1 MEGAMERGTSDER
14 CYNYA
19 PTDCSRS
26 MATVYTEF
34 LKTEGKV
41 SAQAF
46 LHVPRQAAGDYHDGP
61 VDYTYGQ
68 ALQAANALSEQY
80 ARAGYGHGV
89 RVAVMLD
96 NRAEFFLH
104 FLALNRLGVSVV
116 PVNSGFL
123 PREIAYVI
131 NHSDACLVLCLP
143 CYRDKVEDALA
154 EQEGD
159 MPVVDTEAMDGLPP
173 CRGVTAPGT
182 PDRNTEVAVLYTSG
196 TTGTPKGCML
206 NNEYFTCMGEWYA
219 NIDGYCRLSYGE
231 ERLLTPLPLVHMNAL
246 CSMMAMIMSG
256 GCIIQLDRFHASTW
270 WATVRESGATCLHYL
285 GVIPAILL
293 NQPDTAQ
300 DNVGR
305 QVKFGFGA
313 GVDPKHLQRFEQ
325 RFGFPLVE
333 GWAMT
338 ETGTYVCITA
348 NKEPRHIGTRCIGRA
363 PDVIEY
369 RLVDEQGND
378 VAPGEPGELLIRARG
393 DNPRKGFFSGYYK
406 NPEETARAWEGGYF
420 HTGDVVR
427 ISADGSFHFVD
438 RRKNIIRRSGEN
450 IAAVEVEN
458 VLFQHPAVANCAVT
472 PVYDETRGE
481 EVGACVILNESAG
494 SARDVAEAL
503 YTFCTEH
510 LVYYKAPAWYLFVT
524 ELPMTVSQKLQRGE
538 IKALAGK
545 LVEEGRGIDL
555 RERKRRNKHVA
566 V

>member
-1 MEGAMERGTSDER
+1 MT
-14 CYNYA
+14 
-19 PTDCSRS
+19 
-26 MATVYTEF
+26 TVYAEF
-34 LKTEGKV
+34 LKTVGKV

-46 LHVPRQAAGDYHDGP
+46 LHIPRQASREYCPAAI
-61 VDYTYGQ
+61 DYTYAQ
-68 ALQAANALSEQY
+68 ALQAVNTLSEQY
-80 ARAGYGHGV
+80 AGAGYGYGQ

-104 FLALNRLGVSVV
+104 FLALNKLGASVV

-143 CYRDKVEDALA
+143 RYREKVQTALA
-154 EQEGD
+154 GRD
-159 MPVVDTEAMDGLPP
+159 TAMPIADTESMSQLPS
-173 CRGVTAPGT
+173 CASAPATGT
-182 PDRNTEVAVLYTSG
+182 PDRETEVAVLYTSG

-206 NNEYFTCMGEWYA
+206 NNEYFTCMGQWYA
-219 NIDGYCRLSYGE
+219 DIDGYCRLTYGE
-231 ERLLTPLPLVHMNAL
+231 ERMLTPLPLVHMNAL

-270 WATVRESGATCLHYL
+270 WETVREANATCLHYL

-293 NQPDTAQ
+293 NQPETAG
-300 DNVGR
+300 DNLGQ

-348 NKEPRHIGTRCIGRA
+348 NKEPRHIGTRCIGKA

-369 RLVDEQGND
+369 RLVDEEGND
-378 VAPGEPGELLIRARG
+378 VGAGAPGELLIRARG

-406 NPEETARAWEGGYF
+406 NPEETAKVWEGGYF

-427 ISADGSFHFVD
+427 ISEDGSFHFVD

-472 PVYDETRGE
+472 PIYDETRGE
-481 EVGACVILNESAG
+481 EVGVCIILNETAVPEQASMETTAG
-494 SARDVAEAL
+494 IL
-503 YTFCTEH
+503 YDFCNER
-510 LVYYKAPAWYLFVT
+510 LIYYKVPAYFLFVT
-524 ELPMTVSQKLQRGE
+524 ELPMTASQKLQRGE
-538 IKALAGK
+538 IKALAGR
-545 LVEEGRGIDL
+545 LVEEGHCIDL
-555 RERKRRNKHVA
+555 RERKRKRKDA
-566 V
+566 ALQ

>member
-1 MEGAMERGTSDER
+1 MT
-14 CYNYA
+14 
-19 PTDCSRS
+19 
-26 MATVYTEF
+26 TVYNEF
-34 LKTEGKV
+34 LKTEKKV
-41 SAQAF
+41 SEQAF
-46 LHVPRQAAGDYHDGP
+46 LHIPRQAAGEYHGGP
-61 VDYTYGQ
+61 VDYTYEQ
-68 ALQAANALSEQY
+68 ALQAADELSEQY
-80 ARAGYGHGV
+80 AGAGYGRGM

-104 FLALNRLGVSVV
+104 FLSLNKLGVSVV

-143 CYRDKVEDALA
+143 CHQEKVRTALA
-154 EQEGD
+154 GRD
-159 MPVVDTEAMDGLPP
+159 ADIPITDTESMTRLPP
-173 CRGVTAPGT
+173 CSETAEPGA
-182 PDRNTEVAVLYTSG
+182 PDKDTEVAVLYTSG

-219 NIDGYCRLSYGE
+219 GIDGYCRLTYGE
-231 ERLLTPLPLVHMNAL
+231 ERMLTPLPLVHMNAL

-270 WATVRESGATCLHYL
+270 WETVRESGATCLHYL

-293 NQPDTAQ
+293 NQPETEHD
-300 DNVGR
+300 DVGR

-313 GVDPKHLQRFEQ
+313 GVDPKHLQRFEE

-363 PDVIEY
+363 PEVVEY
-369 RLVDEQGND
+369 RLVDEEGND
-378 VAPGEPGELLIRARG
+378 VGAGEPGELLIRAAG

-406 NPEETARAWEGGYF
+406 NPEETEKVWEGEYF

-427 ISADGSFHFVD
+427 ISEDGSFHFVD

-472 PVYDETRGE
+472 PIYDETRGE
-481 EVGACVILNESAG
+481 EVGVCIILNETAVPEQASMDATAG
-494 SARDVAEAL
+494 IL
-503 YTFCTEH
+503 YDFCNER
-510 LVYYKAPAWYLFVT
+510 LIYYKVPAYFLFVT
-524 ELPMTVSQKLQRGE
+524 ELPMTASQKLQRGE
-538 IKALAGK
+538 IKALAGR
-545 LVEEGRGIDL
+545 LVEEGRCIDL
-555 RERKRRNKHVA
+555 RERKRKRKNA
-566 V
+566 ALQ

>member
-1 MEGAMERGTSDER
+1 MT
-14 CYNYA
+14 
-19 PTDCSRS
+19 
-26 MATVYTEF
+26 TVYNEF
-34 LKTEGKV
+34 LKTGSKL
-41 SAQAF
+41 SSQAF
-46 LHVPRQAAGDYHDGP
+46 LHIPRQAAGEYHDGP
-61 VDYTYGQ
+61 VDYTYEQ
-68 ALQAANALSEQY
+68 ALRAADVLGEQY
-80 ARAGYGHGV
+80 AGAGYGRGM

-104 FLALNRLGVSVV
+104 LLALNKLGISVV

-143 CYRDKVEDALA
+143 CHRDKVHTALA
-154 EQEGD
+154 GQD
-159 MPVVDTEAMDGLPP
+159 ADIPVTDTDSMTRLPP
-173 CRGVTAPGT
+173 CNETAEPGA
-182 PDRNTEVAVLYTSG
+182 PDKDTEVAVLYTSG

-206 NNEYFTCMGEWYA
+206 SNEYFTCMGEWYA
-219 NIDGYCRLSYGE
+219 NIDGYCRLAYGE
-231 ERLLTPLPLVHMNAL
+231 ERMLTPLPLVHMNAL

-270 WATVRESGATCLHYL
+270 WETVRESGATCLHYL

-293 NQPDTAQ
+293 NQSETAH
-300 DNVGR
+300 DDIGR

-313 GVDPKHLQRFEQ
+313 GVDPKHLQRFEE

-363 PDVIEY
+363 PDAVEY

-406 NPEETARAWEGGYF
+406 NPEETARVWEGGYF

-427 ISADGSFHFVD
+427 VSEDGSFHFVD

-481 EVGACVILNESAG
+481 EVGACIILNETLK
-494 SARDVAEAL
+494 ARFADEQDTAETLFA
-503 YTFCTEH
+503 FCEEH
-510 LVYYKAPAWYLFVT
+510 LIYYKIPAWYMFVT
-524 ELPMTVSQKLQRGE
+524 GLPMTASQKLQRGE
-538 IKALAGK
+538 IKTLAGR
-545 LVEEGRGIDL
+545 LVEEGRCIDL
-555 RERKRRNKHVA
+555 RTRKRRKKNAA

>member
-1 MEGAMERGTSDER
+1 MT
-14 CYNYA
+14 
-19 PTDCSRS
+19 
-26 MATVYTEF
+26 TVYNEF
-34 LKTEGKV
+34 LRTGSKL
-41 SAQAF
+41 SSRAF
-46 LHVPRQAAGDYHDGP
+46 LHIPRQAAGEYDDGP
-61 VDYTYGQ
+61 VDYTYEQ
-68 ALQAANALSEQY
+68 ALQAADVLSEQY
-80 ARAGYGHGV
+80 ADAGYGRGM

-104 FLALNRLGVSVV
+104 LLALNKLGVSVV

-143 CYRDKVEDALA
+143 CHREKVRTALA
-154 EQEGD
+154 GQD
-159 MPVVDTEAMDGLPP
+159 ADTPVTDTDSMTQLPP
-173 CRGVTAPGT
+173 CNETAEPGA
-182 PDRNTEVAVLYTSG
+182 PDKDSEVAVLYTSG

-206 NNEYFTCMGEWYA
+206 SNEYFTCMGEWYA
-219 NIDGYCRLSYGE
+219 SIDGYCRLTYGE
-231 ERLLTPLPLVHMNAL
+231 ERMLTPLPLVHMNAL

-270 WATVRESGATCLHYL
+270 WETVRESGATCLHYL

-293 NQPDTAQ
+293 NQPETEH

-313 GVDPKHLQRFEQ
+313 GVDPKHLQRFEE

-348 NKEPRHIGTRCIGRA
+348 NKEPRHIGTRCIGKA
-363 PDVIEY
+363 PESVEY

-378 VAPGEPGELLIRARG
+378 VARGEPGELLIRARG

-406 NPEETARAWEGGYF
+406 NPEETARVWEGGYF

-427 ISADGSFHFVD
+427 ISEDGSFHFVD

-481 EVGACVILNESAG
+481 EVGACIILNETLKTRFAND
-494 SARDVAEAL
+494 RDTAETL
-503 YTFCTEH
+503 FGFCAEH
-510 LVYYKAPAWYLFVT
+510 LIYYKVPAWYLFVT
-524 ELPMTVSQKLQRGE
+524 EMPMTASQKLQRGE
-538 IKALAGK
+538 IKALANR
-545 LVEEGRGIDL
+545 LVEEGRCIDL
-555 RERKRRNKHVA
+555 RTRKRRKKNAA

>member
-1 MEGAMERGTSDER
+1 MT
-14 CYNYA
+14 
-19 PTDCSRS
+19 
-26 MATVYTEF
+26 TVYNEF
-34 LKTEGKV
+34 LKTGSKL
-41 SAQAF
+41 SSRAF
-46 LHVPRQAAGDYHDGP
+46 LHIPRQAAGEYHDGP
-61 VDYTYGQ
+61 VDYTYEQ
-68 ALQAANALSEQY
+68 ALRAADALSEQY
-80 ARAGYGHGV
+80 AGAGYGRGM

-96 NRAEFFLH
+96 NRGEFFLH
-104 FLALNRLGVSVV
+104 LLALNKLGVSVV

-123 PREIAYVI
+123 SREIAYVI

-143 CYRDKVEDALA
+143 CHREKVLTALA
-154 EQEGD
+154 GQD
-159 MPVVDTEAMDGLPP
+159 ADIPVTDTDSMTHLPP
-173 CRGVTAPGT
+173 CNETAEPGA
-182 PDRNTEVAVLYTSG
+182 PDKDTEVAVLYTSG

-206 NNEYFTCMGEWYA
+206 SNEYFTCMGEWYA
-219 NIDGYCRLSYGE
+219 NIDGYCRLTFGE
-231 ERLLTPLPLVHMNAL
+231 ERMLTPLPLVHMNAL

-270 WATVRESGATCLHYL
+270 WETVRESSATCLHYL

-293 NQPDTAQ
+293 NQPETAH
-300 DNVGR
+300 DDIGR

-313 GVDPKHLQRFEQ
+313 GVDPKHLQRFEE

-363 PDVIEY
+363 PETVEY

-378 VAPGEPGELLIRARG
+378 VARGEPGELLIRAGG

-406 NPEETARAWEGGYF
+406 NPEETARVWEGGYF

-427 ISADGSFHFVD
+427 ISEDGSFHFVD

-481 EVGACVILNESAG
+481 EVGVCVILNETLKSRFTDD
-494 SARDVAEAL
+494 RDTAETL
-503 YTFCTEH
+503 FGFCAEH
-510 LVYYKAPAWYLFVT
+510 LVYYKVPAWYLFVT
-524 ELPMTVSQKLQRGE
+524 EMPMTASQKLQRGE
-538 IKALAGK
+538 IKTLANR
-545 LVEEGRGIDL
+545 LVEEGRCIDL
-555 RERKRRNKHVA
+555 RTRKRRKKNAA

>member
-1 MEGAMERGTSDER
+1 MS
-14 CYNYA
+14 
-19 PTDCSRS
+19 
-26 MATVYTEF
+26 TVYNEF
-34 LKTEGKV
+34 LKTGTEV
-41 SAQAF
+41 SSQAF
-46 LHVPRQAAGDYHDGP
+46 LHVPRQAARDYQDGP
-61 VDYTYGQ
+61 VDYTYEQ
-68 ALQAANALSEQY
+68 ALQTVGELSEQY
-80 ARAGYGHGV
+80 AGAGYGRGM
-89 RVAVMLD
+89 RVALMLD
-96 NRAEFFLH
+96 NRAGFFLH

-123 PREIAYVI
+123 PGEIAYVI
-131 NHSDACLVLCLP
+131 NHSDAGLVLCLP
-143 CYRDKVEDALA
+143 CYREKVQGALA
-154 EQEGD
+154 GGD
-159 MPVVDTEAMDGLPP
+159 APVPIADTESMTRLPP
-173 CRGVTAPGT
+173 CNETAQPGA
-182 PDRNTEVAVLYTSG
+182 PDKDTEVAVLYTSG

-206 NNEYFTCMGEWYA
+206 NNEYFTCMGQWYA
-219 NIDGYCRLSYGE
+219 NIDGYCRLTYGE

-270 WATVRESGATCLHYL
+270 WETVRASRATCLHYL

-293 NQPDTAQ
+293 NLPETEQ
-300 DNVGR
+300 DNVGH

-313 GVDPKHLQRFEQ
+313 GVDPKHLQRFEE

-348 NKEPRHIGTRCIGRA
+348 NREPRHIGTRCIGRA
-363 PDVIEY
+363 PEVVEY

-378 VAPGEPGELLIRARG
+378 VARGEPGELLIRARG

-481 EVGACVILNESAG
+481 EVGVCIMPSETAGKNAG
-494 SARDVAEAL
+494 SEAQL
-503 YTFCTEH
+503 AATLFAFCAEH
-510 LVYYKAPAWYLFVT
+510 LVYYKVPAWYLFVA
-524 ELPMTVSQKLQRGE
+524 ELPMTASQKLQRGE

-545 LVEEGRGIDL
+545 LVEQGRCIDL
-555 RERKRRNKHVA
+555 RERKRRKKHAA

>member
-1 MEGAMERGTSDER
+1 MT
-14 CYNYA
+14 
-19 PTDCSRS
+19 
-26 MATVYTEF
+26 TVFNEF
-34 LKTEGKV
+34 LKTGRKV

-46 LHVPRQAAGDYHDGP
+46 LHIPRQATMDYFDGP
-61 VDYTYGQ
+61 VDYTYKQ
-68 ALQAANALSEQY
+68 ALQAVNDLSEQY
-80 ARAGYGHGV
+80 AGAGYGHGQ

-104 FLALNRLGVSVV
+104 FLALNKLGASVV

-131 NHSDACLVLCLP
+131 NHSDACLVMCLP
-143 CYRDKVEDALA
+143 GYREKVQAALA
-154 EQEGD
+154 EQQAEL
-159 MPVVDTEAMDGLPP
+159 PIADTESTSRLPR
-173 CRGVTAPGT
+173 CNLAAAAGT

-206 NNEYFTCMGEWYA
+206 NNEYFTCMGQWYA
-219 NIDGYCRLSYGE
+219 DIDGYCRLTYGE
-231 ERLLTPLPLVHMNAL
+231 ERMLTPLPLVHMNAL

-270 WATVRESGATCLHYL
+270 WETVREANATCLHYL

-293 NQPDTAQ
+293 NQPGTAD
-300 DNVGR
+300 DNLGQ

-348 NKEPRHIGTRCIGRA
+348 NKEPRHIGTRCIGKA

-369 RLVDEQGND
+369 RLVDEEGND
-378 VAPGEPGELLIRARG
+378 VGAGEPGELLIRAKG

-406 NPEETARAWEGGYF
+406 NPEETEKVWAGGYF

-427 ISADGSFHFVD
+427 ISEDGSFHFVD

-472 PVYDETRGE
+472 PIYDETRGE
-481 EVGACVILNESAG
+481 EVGVCIILNETAVPEQASMETTA
-494 SARDVAEAL
+494 AIL
-503 YTFCTEH
+503 YDFCNER
-510 LVYYKAPAWYLFVT
+510 LIYYKVPAYFLFVT
-524 ELPMTVSQKLQRGE
+524 ELPMTASQKLQRGE
-538 IKALAGK
+538 IKTLAGK
-545 LVEEGRGIDL
+545 LVEEGLCIDL
-555 RERKRRNKHVA
+555 RERKRKRKDA
-566 V
+566 ALR

>member
-1 MEGAMERGTSDER
+1 MT
-14 CYNYA
+14 
-19 PTDCSRS
+19 
-26 MATVYTEF
+26 TVYDEF
-34 LKTEGKV
+34 LKTERNV
-41 SAQAF
+41 SSQAF
-46 LHVPRQAAGDYHDGP
+46 LHIPRQATRGYHDGA

-68 ALQAANALSEQY
+68 ALQAVNALSEQY
-80 ARAGYGHGV
+80 AQAGYGRGL
-89 RVAVMLD
+89 RVAVMFD

-104 FLALNRLGVSVV
+104 FLALNKLGVSVV

-123 PREIAYVI
+123 AREIAYVI
-131 NHSDACLVLCLP
+131 NHSDACLVMCLP
-143 CYRDKVEDALA
+143 GYRDKVQAALGGENTGIPIA
-154 EQEGD
+154 
-159 MPVVDTEAMDGLPP
+159 DTEAATALPP
-173 CRGVTAPGT
+173 CREATQAGAP
-182 PDRNTEVAVLYTSG
+182 DSETEVAVLYTSG

-206 NNEYFTCMGEWYA
+206 NNEYFTCMGQWYA
-219 NIDGYCRLSYGE
+219 NIDGYCRLTYGE
-231 ERLLTPLPLVHMNAL
+231 ESLLTPLPLVHMNAL

-270 WATVRESGATCLHYL
+270 WETVRESGATCLHYL

-293 NQPDTAQ
+293 NQPETEH
-300 DNVGR
+300 DNVGS
-305 QVKFGFGA
+305 QIKFGFGA
-313 GVDPKHLQRFEQ
+313 GVDPKHLQRFEK

-338 ETGTYVCITA
+338 ETGTHVCITA
-348 NKEPRHIGTRCIGRA
+348 NKEPRHIGTRCIGKA
-363 PDVIEY
+363 PDVVEY

-378 VAPGEPGELLIRARG
+378 IERGEPGELLIRARG

-427 ISADGSFHFVD
+427 VSEDGSFHFVD

-481 EVGACVILNESAG
+481 EVGACIILDQASASDA
-494 SARDVAEAL
+494 SADTALAETLFA
-503 YTFCTEH
+503 FCAER
-510 LVYYKAPAWYLFVT
+510 LVYYKVPAWYLFVT
-524 ELPMTVSQKLQRGE
+524 ELPMTASQKLQRGE
-538 IKALAGK
+538 IKALANR
-545 LVEEGRGIDL
+545 LVEEGRCIDL
-555 RERKRRNKHVA
+555 RERKRRKKNAA

>member
-1 MEGAMERGTSDER
+1 MT
-14 CYNYA
+14 
-19 PTDCSRS
+19 
-26 MATVYTEF
+26 TVYNEF
-34 LKTEGKV
+34 LKTGSKV
-41 SAQAF
+41 SSQAF
-46 LHVPRQAAGDYHDGP
+46 LHIPRQAAGEYHDGP
-61 VDYTYGQ
+61 VDYTYEQ
-68 ALQAANALSEQY
+68 ALRVADVLSEQY
-80 ARAGYGHGV
+80 AGAGYGRGL

-104 FLALNRLGVSVV
+104 LLALNKLGVSVV

-143 CYRDKVEDALA
+143 CHRDKVRTALA
-154 EQEGD
+154 GQD
-159 MPVVDTEAMDGLPP
+159 ANIPVTDTESMTRPPP
-173 CRGVTAPGT
+173 CGGAAQPGAP
-182 PDRNTEVAVLYTSG
+182 DKDTEVAVLYTSG

-206 NNEYFTCMGEWYA
+206 SNEYFTCMGEWYA
-219 NIDGYCRLSYGE
+219 GIDGYCRLTYGE
-231 ERLLTPLPLVHMNAL
+231 ERMLTPLPLVHMNAL

-256 GCIIQLDRFHASTW
+256 GCIIQLDRFHASNW
-270 WATVRESGATCLHYL
+270 WETVRESGATCLHYL

-293 NQPDTAQ
+293 NQPETEH
-300 DNVGR
+300 DNVGP

-313 GVDPKHLQRFEQ
+313 GVDPKHLQRFEE

-348 NKEPRHIGTRCIGRA
+348 NKEPRHIGTRCIGKA
-363 PDVIEY
+363 PESVEY

-378 VAPGEPGELLIRARG
+378 VARGEPGELLIRARG

-406 NPEETARAWEGGYF
+406 NPEETARVWEGGYF

-427 ISADGSFHFVD
+427 ISEDGSFHFVD

-472 PVYDETRGE
+472 PVDDETRGE
-481 EVGACVILNESAG
+481 EVGACIILTESLK
-494 SARDVAEAL
+494 ARFADDRDTAETL
-503 YTFCTEH
+503 FGFCAEH
-510 LVYYKAPAWYLFVT
+510 LVYYKVPAWYLFVT
-524 ELPMTVSQKLQRGE
+524 EMPMTASQKLQRGE
-538 IKALAGK
+538 IKALANR
-545 LVEEGRGIDL
+545 LVEEGRCIDL
-555 RERKRRNKHVA
+555 RTRKRRKKNVA

>member
-1 MEGAMERGTSDER
+1 MT
-14 CYNYA
+14 
-19 PTDCSRS
+19 
-26 MATVYTEF
+26 TVYNEF
-34 LKTEGKV
+34 LKTEVEV
-41 SAQAF
+41 STQAF
-46 LHVPRQAAGDYHDGP
+46 LHIPRQAARGYFDGA
-61 VDYTYGQ
+61 VDYTYEQ
-68 ALQAANALSEQY
+68 ALRAADVLSEQY
-80 ARAGYGHGV
+80 AGAGYGYGQ
-89 RVAVMLD
+89 RVAVIMD

-104 FLALNRLGVSVV
+104 FLALNKLGASVV

-143 CYRDKVEDALA
+143 CYREKVQAALA
-154 EQEGD
+154 GRD
-159 MPVVDTEAMDGLPP
+159 KAIPIADTESMSRLPP
-173 CRGVTAPGT
+173 CASEPAMGT
-182 PDRNTEVAVLYTSG
+182 PDRETEVAVLYTSG

-219 NIDGYCRLSYGE
+219 GIDGYCRLTYGE
-231 ERLLTPLPLVHMNAL
+231 ERMLTPLPLVHMNAL

-270 WATVRESGATCLHYL
+270 WETVRESGATCLHYL

-293 NQPDTAQ
+293 NQPETEHD
-300 DNVGR
+300 DVGR

-313 GVDPKHLQRFEQ
+313 GVDPKHLQRFEE

-363 PDVIEY
+363 PEVVEY

-378 VAPGEPGELLIRARG
+378 VGAGEPGELLIRAAG
-393 DNPRKGFFSGYYK
+393 ENPRKGFFSGYYK
-406 NPEETARAWEGGYF
+406 NPEETAKVWEGGYF

-427 ISADGSFHFVD
+427 ISEDGSFHFVD

-472 PVYDETRGE
+472 PIYDETRGE
-481 EVGACVILNESAG
+481 EVGVCIILNETAVPEQASMEATAG
-494 SARDVAEAL
+494 IL
-503 YTFCTEH
+503 YDFCNER
-510 LVYYKAPAWYLFVT
+510 LIYYKVPAYFLFVT
-524 ELPMTVSQKLQRGE
+524 ELPMTASQKLQRGE
-538 IKALAGK
+538 IKTLAGR
-545 LVEEGRGIDL
+545 LVEEGNCIDL
-555 RERKRRNKHVA
+555 RERKRKRKNA
-566 V
+566 ALQ

>member
-1 MEGAMERGTSDER
+1 MT
-14 CYNYA
+14 
-19 PTDCSRS
+19 
-26 MATVYTEF
+26 TVYEEF
-34 LKTEGKV
+34 LKTRAEV
-41 SAQAF
+41 PSQAF
-46 LHVPRQAAGDYHDGP
+46 LHIPRQAAGEYHDGA
-61 VDYTYGQ
+61 VDYTFDQ
-68 ALQAANALSEQY
+68 TLQTADELSEHY
-80 ARAGYGHGV
+80 AAAGYGHGM

-104 FLALNRLGVSVV
+104 FLALNRIGASVV

-131 NHSDACLVLCLP
+131 NHSDACLVLVLP
-143 CYRDKVEDALA
+143 CYRDKVQAALA
-154 EQEGD
+154 GGD
-159 MPVVDTEAMDGLPP
+159 KTIPITDTESITRLPR
-173 CRGVTAPGT
+173 CNETAAAGA
-182 PDRNTEVAVLYTSG
+182 PDKDTEVALLYTSG

-206 NNEYFTCMGEWYA
+206 SNEYFTCMGEWYA
-219 NIDGYCRLSYGE
+219 NIDGYCRLTYGQ

-256 GCIIQLDRFHASTW
+256 GCVIQLDRFHASTW
-270 WATVRESGATCLHYL
+270 WETVRESGATCLHYL

-293 NQPDTAQ
+293 NQPETEH
-300 DNVGR
+300 DNIGR

-313 GVDPKHLQRFEQ
+313 GVDPKHLQRFEE

-348 NKEPRHIGTRCIGRA
+348 NKEPRHIGTRCIGKA
-363 PDVIEY
+363 PDAVDY

-378 VAPGEPGELLIRARG
+378 VAAGEPGELLIRASG

-406 NPEETARAWEGGYF
+406 NPEETARVWEGGYF

-427 ISADGSFHFVD
+427 VSEDGSFHFVD

-472 PVYDETRGE
+472 PVYDELRGE
-481 EVGACVILNESAG
+481 EVGVCLILSETHRGNSA
-494 SARDVAEAL
+494 AEQELAETL
-503 YTFCTEH
+503 FAFCAQR
-510 LVYYKAPAWYLFVT
+510 LVYYKAPAWYLFMT
-524 ELPMTVSQKLQRGE
+524 ELPMTASQKLQRGE
-538 IKALAGK
+538 IKALANK
-545 LVEEGRGIDL
+545 WVEEGRCIDL
-555 RERKRRNKHVA
+555 RARKRKKRNVS

>member
-1 MEGAMERGTSDER
+1 MT
-14 CYNYA
+14 
-19 PTDCSRS
+19 
-26 MATVYTEF
+26 TVYAEF
-34 LKTEGKV
+34 LKTVGKV
-41 SAQAF
+41 STQAF
-46 LHVPRQAAGDYHDGP
+46 LHIPRQASKEYCQGAI
-61 VDYTYGQ
+61 DYTYTR
-68 ALQAANALSEQY
+68 ALQAVNTLSEQY
-80 ARAGYGHGV
+80 AGAGYGYGQ

-104 FLALNRLGVSVV
+104 FLALNKLGASVV

-143 CYRDKVEDALA
+143 RYREKVQTVLA
-154 EQEGD
+154 GRD
-159 MPVVDTEAMDGLPP
+159 TAIPIADTESMSQLPS
-173 CRGVTAPGT
+173 CASAPATGT
-182 PDRNTEVAVLYTSG
+182 PDRETEVAVLYTSG

-206 NNEYFTCMGEWYA
+206 NNEYFTCMGQWYA
-219 NIDGYCRLSYGE
+219 DIDGYCRLTYGE
-231 ERLLTPLPLVHMNAL
+231 ERMLTPLPLVHMNAL

-270 WATVRESGATCLHYL
+270 WETVREASATCLHYL

-293 NQPDTAQ
+293 NQPETAG
-300 DNVGR
+300 DNLGQ

-348 NKEPRHIGTRCIGRA
+348 NKEPRHIGTRCIGKA

-369 RLVDEQGND
+369 RLVDEEGND
-378 VAPGEPGELLIRARG
+378 VGEGEPGELLIRARG
-393 DNPRKGFFSGYYK
+393 DNPHKGFFSGYYK
-406 NPEETARAWEGGYF
+406 NREETAKVWEGGYF

-427 ISADGSFHFVD
+427 ISEDGSFHFVD

-472 PVYDETRGE
+472 PIYDETRGE
-481 EVGACVILNESAG
+481 EVGVCIILNETAVPEQASMETTAG
-494 SARDVAEAL
+494 IL
-503 YTFCTEH
+503 YDFCTER
-510 LVYYKAPAWYLFVT
+510 LIYYKVPAYFLFVT
-524 ELPMTVSQKLQRGE
+524 ELPMTASQKLQRGE
-538 IKALAGK
+538 IKTLAGK
-545 LVEEGRGIDL
+545 LVEEGHCIDL
-555 RERKRRNKHVA
+555 RERKRKRKDA
-566 V
+566 ALQ

>member
-1 MEGAMERGTSDER
+1 MT
-14 CYNYA
+14 
-19 PTDCSRS
+19 
-26 MATVYTEF
+26 TVFAEFSQTEA
-34 LKTEGKV
+34 KV
-41 SAQAF
+41 SSRAF
-46 LHVPRQAAGDYHDGP
+46 LHIPRQAAGEYHEGAI
-61 VDYTYGQ
+61 DYTYAQ
-68 ALQAANALSEQY
+68 ALQAVDSLSGLY
-80 ARAGYGHGV
+80 AGAGYGYGQ

-104 FLALNRLGVSVV
+104 FLALNKLGVSVV

-143 CYRDKVEDALA
+143 CYREKVQTALA
-154 EQEGD
+154 GRD
-159 MPVVDTEAMDGLPP
+159 TAIAIADTESMSQLPP
-173 CRGVTAPGT
+173 CASEPATGT
-182 PDRNTEVAVLYTSG
+182 PGRETEVAVLYTSG

-206 NNEYFTCMGEWYA
+206 NNEYFTCMGQWYA
-219 NIDGYCRLSYGE
+219 DIDGYCRLTWGQ
-231 ERLLTPLPLVHMNAL
+231 ERMLTPLPLVHMNAL

-270 WATVRESGATCLHYL
+270 WETVRESGATCLHYL

-293 NQPDTAQ
+293 NQPESAN
-300 DNVGR
+300 DNLGR

-338 ETGTYVCITA
+338 ETGTHVCITA

-369 RLVDEQGND
+369 RLVDEEGND

-406 NPEETARAWEGGYF
+406 NPEETAKVWEGGYF

-427 ISADGSFHFVD
+427 VSEDGSFHFVD

-458 VLFQHPAVANCAVT
+458 VLFRHPAVANCAVT
-472 PVYDETRGE
+472 PIYDETRGE
-481 EVGACVILNESAG
+481 EVGVCIILDAVAAQEPPGAEDMAG
-494 SARDVAEAL
+494 AL
-503 YTFCTEH
+503 YDFCLER
-510 LVYYKAPAWYLFVT
+510 LIYYKVPAWYLFVT
-524 ELPMTVSQKLQRGE
+524 EMPMTASQKVQRGE
-538 IKALAGK
+538 IKTLANR
-545 LVEEGRGIDL
+545 LVEEGRCIDL
-555 RERKRRNKHVA
+555 RERKRKRKNA
-566 V
+566 TLR

>member
-1 MEGAMERGTSDER
+1 MT
-14 CYNYA
+14 
-19 PTDCSRS
+19 
-26 MATVYTEF
+26 TVYNEF
-34 LKTEGKV
+34 LKTV
-41 SAQAF
+41 SKLSSQAF
-46 LHVPRQAAGDYHDGP
+46 LHIPRQAAGEYHDGP
-61 VDYTYGQ
+61 VDYTYEQ
-68 ALQAANALSEQY
+68 ALRAADALGEQY
-80 ARAGYGHGV
+80 AGAGYGRGM

-104 FLALNRLGVSVV
+104 LLALNKLGVGVA

-123 PREIAYVI
+123 PRETAYVI

-143 CYRDKVEDALA
+143 CYRDKVQAALA
-154 EQEGD
+154 GGSGGLPVTDTESMTRLPSCKETARPGD
-159 MPVVDTEAMDGLPP
+159 PDKDTEA
-173 CRGVTAPGT
+173 
-182 PDRNTEVAVLYTSG
+182 AVLYTSG

-206 NNEYFTCMGEWYA
+206 SNEYFTCMGEWYA
-219 NIDGYCRLSYGE
+219 NIDGYCRLTYGQ
-231 ERLLTPLPLVHMNAL
+231 ERMLTPLPLVHMNAL
-246 CSMMAMIMSG
+246 CSMIAMIMSG

-270 WATVRESGATCLHYL
+270 WETVRESGATCLHYL

-293 NQPDTAQ
+293 NQPESEHD
-300 DNVGR
+300 DMGR

-313 GVDPKHLQRFEQ
+313 GVDPKHLQRFEE

-363 PDVIEY
+363 PDVVEY

-378 VAPGEPGELLIRARG
+378 VARGEPGELLIRAGG

-406 NPEETARAWEGGYF
+406 NPEETARVWEGGYF

-427 ISADGSFHFVD
+427 TSEDGSFHFVD

-481 EVGACVILNESAG
+481 EVGACIILNETLKSRFADE
-494 SARDVAEAL
+494 RDTAETL
-503 YTFCTEH
+503 FGFCAEH

-524 ELPMTVSQKLQRGE
+524 ELPMTASQKLQRGE
-538 IKALAGK
+538 IKALANK
-545 LVEEGRGIDL
+545 LVEEGRCIDL
-555 RERKRRNKHVA
+555 RKRKRRKKNAA

>member
-1 MEGAMERGTSDER
+1 MT
-14 CYNYA
+14 
-19 PTDCSRS
+19 
-26 MATVYTEF
+26 TVYAEF
-34 LKTEGKV
+34 LKTGGKV
-41 SAQAF
+41 SSQAF
-46 LHVPRQAAGDYHDGP
+46 LHIPRQATREYHRGAIDYS
-61 VDYTYGQ
+61 YAQ
-68 ALQAANALSEQY
+68 ALQAANVLSEQY
-80 ARAGYGHGV
+80 AGAGYGYGQ

-104 FLALNRLGVSVV
+104 FLALNKLGASVV

-143 CYRDKVEDALA
+143 CYTEKVQAALA
-154 EQEGD
+154 GRD
-159 MPVVDTEAMDGLPP
+159 TAVAIADTESMPQLPP
-173 CRGVTAPGT
+173 CASEPATGT
-182 PDRNTEVAVLYTSG
+182 PDRETEVAVLYTSG

-206 NNEYFTCMGEWYA
+206 NNEYFTCMGQWYA
-219 NIDGYCRLSYGE
+219 DIDGYCRLTYGQ
-231 ERLLTPLPLVHMNAL
+231 ERMLTPLPLVHMNAL

-270 WATVRESGATCLHYL
+270 WETVREANATCLHYL

-293 NQPDTAQ
+293 NQPETAD
-300 DNVGR
+300 DNLGD

-369 RLVDEQGND
+369 RLVDEEGNE
-378 VAPGEPGELLIRARG
+378 AGAGEPGELLIRARG

-406 NPEETARAWEGGYF
+406 NPEETAQVWEGGYF

-427 ISADGSFHFVD
+427 ISEDGSFHFVD

-472 PVYDETRGE
+472 PIYDETRGE
-481 EVGACVILNESAG
+481 EVGVCIILNETAG
-494 SARDVAEAL
+494 EDTAGEDTAGTL
-503 YTFCTEH
+503 YDFCNER
-510 LVYYKAPAWYLFVT
+510 LIYYKVPAYYLFVPS
-524 ELPMTVSQKLQRGE
+524 LPMTASQKLQRGE
-538 IKALAGK
+538 IKTLASR
-545 LVEEGRGIDL
+545 LVQEGRAIDL
-555 RERKRRNKHVA
+555 RERKRKRRNAA

>member
-1 MEGAMERGTSDER
+1 MT
-14 CYNYA
+14 
-19 PTDCSRS
+19 
-26 MATVYTEF
+26 TVYKEF
-34 LKTEGKV
+34 LKTGAEV
-41 SAQAF
+41 RSQAF
-46 LHVPRQAAGDYHDGP
+46 LHIPRQAAGEYHDGP
-61 VDYTYGQ
+61 VDYTYAQ
-68 ALQAANALSEQY
+68 ALQAADELSNQY
-80 ARAGYGHGV
+80 AGAGYGRGM

-104 FLALNRLGVSVV
+104 FLALNKLGVSVV

-143 CYRDKVEDALA
+143 CYRDKVQAALA
-154 EQEGD
+154 GGNREI
-159 MPVVDTEAMDGLPP
+159 PITDTESMTRLPP
-173 CRGVTAPGT
+173 CNETARPGD
-182 PDRNTEVAVLYTSG
+182 PDKDTEVAVLYTSG

-206 NNEYFTCMGEWYA
+206 SNEYFTCMGEWYT
-219 NIDGYCRLSYGE
+219 NIDGYCRLTYGQ
-231 ERLLTPLPLVHMNAL
+231 ERMLTPLPLVHMNAL
-246 CSMMAMIMSG
+246 CSMIAMIMSG
-256 GCIIQLDRFHASTW
+256 GCIIQLDRFHATTW
-270 WATVRESGATCLHYL
+270 WETVRESGATCLHYL

-293 NQPDTAQ
+293 NQPETEH
-300 DNVGR
+300 DNIGR

-313 GVDPKHLQRFEQ
+313 GVDPKHLQRFED

-363 PDVIEY
+363 PGVVEY

-378 VAPGEPGELLIRARG
+378 VARGEPGELLIRARG

-406 NPEETARAWEGGYF
+406 NPEETATVWEGGYF

-427 ISADGSFHFVD
+427 VSEDGSFHFVD

-472 PVYDETRGE
+472 PVYDDTRGE
-481 EVGACVILNESAG
+481 EVGVCVILNESYGEDAG
-494 SARDVAEAL
+494 SGTEVAEAL
-503 YTFCTEH
+503 FAFCAER
-510 LVYYKAPAWYLFVT
+510 LIYYKVPAWYLFVT

-538 IKALAGK
+538 IKALANR
-545 LVEEGRGIDL
+545 LVEEGRCIDL
-555 RERKRRNKHVA
+555 RARKRRKKNVA

>member
-1 MEGAMERGTSDER
+1 MTTA
-14 CYNYA
+14 YA
-19 PTDCSRS
+19 
-26 MATVYTEF
+26 EF

-41 SAQAF
+41 SSQAF
-46 LHVPRQAAGDYHDGP
+46 LHIPRQASREYWQG
-61 VDYTYGQ
+61 VIDYTYAR
-68 ALQAANALSEQY
+68 ALQAVNTLSEQY
-80 ARAGYGHGV
+80 AGAGYGYGQ

-104 FLALNRLGVSVV
+104 FLALNRLGASVV

-143 CYRDKVEDALA
+143 RYREKVQTALA
-154 EQEGD
+154 GRD
-159 MPVVDTEAMDGLPP
+159 TAMPIADTESMSQLPSCASEP
-173 CRGVTAPGT
+173 ATGT
-182 PDRNTEVAVLYTSG
+182 PDRETEVAVLYTSG

-206 NNEYFTCMGEWYA
+206 NNEYFTCMGQWYA
-219 NIDGYCRLSYGE
+219 DIDGYCRLTYGE
-231 ERLLTPLPLVHMNAL
+231 ERMLTPLPLVHMNAL

-270 WATVRESGATCLHYL
+270 WETVREANATCLHYL

-293 NQPDTAQ
+293 NQPETAG
-300 DNVGR
+300 DNLGR

-348 NKEPRHIGTRCIGRA
+348 NKEPRHIGTRCIGKA

-369 RLVDEQGND
+369 RLVDEEGND
-378 VAPGEPGELLIRARG
+378 VGAGEPGELLIRARG
-393 DNPRKGFFSGYYK
+393 DNPCKGFFSGYYK
-406 NPEETARAWEGGYF
+406 NPEETAKVWEGGYF

-427 ISADGSFHFVD
+427 ISEDGSFHFVD

-472 PVYDETRGE
+472 PIYDETRGE
-481 EVGACVILNESAG
+481 EVGVCIILNETAVPEQASMETTAG
-494 SARDVAEAL
+494 IL
-503 YTFCTEH
+503 YDFCNER
-510 LVYYKAPAWYLFVT
+510 LIYYKVPAYFLFVT
-524 ELPMTVSQKLQRGE
+524 GLPMTASQKLQRGE
-538 IKALAGK
+538 IKTLAGR
-545 LVEEGRGIDL
+545 LVEEGRCIDL
-555 RERKRRNKHVA
+555 RERKRKRKDA
-566 V
+566 ALQ

>member
-1 MEGAMERGTSDER
+1 MT
-14 CYNYA
+14 
-19 PTDCSRS
+19 
-26 MATVYTEF
+26 TVYNEF
-34 LKTEGKV
+34 LKTGSKL
-41 SAQAF
+41 SSQAF
-46 LHVPRQAAGDYHDGP
+46 LHIPRQAAGEYHDGP
-61 VDYTYGQ
+61 VDYTYEQ
-68 ALQAANALSEQY
+68 ALRAADVLSEQY
-80 ARAGYGHGV
+80 AGAGYGRGM

-104 FLALNRLGVSVV
+104 LLALNKLGVSVV

-143 CYRDKVEDALA
+143 CHREKVRAALA
-154 EQEGD
+154 GQD
-159 MPVVDTEAMDGLPP
+159 ADIPVTDTDSMTQLPP
-173 CRGVTAPGT
+173 CNETVEPGAP
-182 PDRNTEVAVLYTSG
+182 DKDTEVAVLYTSG

-206 NNEYFTCMGEWYA
+206 SNEYFTCMGEWYA
-219 NIDGYCRLSYGE
+219 SIDGYCRLAYGE
-231 ERLLTPLPLVHMNAL
+231 ERMLTPLPLVHMNAL

-270 WATVRESGATCLHYL
+270 WETVRESGATCLHYL

-293 NQPDTAQ
+293 NQPETAH
-300 DNVGR
+300 DDMGR

-313 GVDPKHLQRFEQ
+313 GVDPKHLQRFED

-363 PDVIEY
+363 PESVEY

-378 VAPGEPGELLIRARG
+378 VARGEPGELLIRARG

-406 NPEETARAWEGGYF
+406 NPEETARVWEGGYF

-427 ISADGSFHFVD
+427 ISEDGSFHFVD

-481 EVGACVILNESAG
+481 EVGACIILNETLKTRFADD
-494 SARDVAEAL
+494 RDTAETL
-503 YTFCTEH
+503 FGFCAEH
-510 LVYYKAPAWYLFVT
+510 LIYYKVPAWYLFVT
-524 ELPMTVSQKLQRGE
+524 EMPMTASQKLQRGE
-538 IKALAGK
+538 IKALANR
-545 LVEEGRGIDL
+545 LVEEGRCIDL
-555 RERKRRNKHVA
+555 RTRKRRKKNVA

>member
-1 MEGAMERGTSDER
+1 MT
-14 CYNYA
+14 
-19 PTDCSRS
+19 
-26 MATVYTEF
+26 TVYTEF
-34 LKTEGKV
+34 LETESNV
-41 SAQAF
+41 STQAF
-46 LHVPRQAAGDYHDGP
+46 LHIPHQAARGYQDGP
-61 VDYTYGQ
+61 VDYTYAQ
-68 ALQAANALSEQY
+68 ALQVADELGERYAA
-80 ARAGYGHGV
+80 AGYGRGV

-104 FLALNRLGVSVV
+104 FLVLNKLGVSVV

-143 CYRDKVEDALA
+143 CYRDKVSEALGGQDARV
-154 EQEGD
+154 
-159 MPVVDTEAMDGLPP
+159 PIVDTEALSELPA
-173 CRGVTAPGT
+173 CSNTTEPGE
-182 PDRNTEVAVLYTSG
+182 PDKDTEVAVLYTSG

-206 NNEYFTCMGEWYA
+206 NNEYFTCMGQWYA
-219 NIDGYCRLSYGE
+219 DIDGYCRLSYGQ
-231 ERLLTPLPLVHMNAL
+231 ERMLTPLPLVHMNAL

-270 WATVRESGATCLHYL
+270 WETVRESAATCLHYL

-293 NQPDTAQ
+293 NQPETTQ
-300 DNVGR
+300 DNIGS

-313 GVDPKHLQRFEQ
+313 GVDPKHLQRFEE

-348 NKEPRHIGTRCIGRA
+348 NKEPRHIGTRCIGKA
-363 PDVIEY
+363 PAVVEY

-378 VAPGEPGELLIRARG
+378 VAAGAPGELLVRAKG
-393 DNPRKGFFSGYYK
+393 GNPRKGFFSGYYK
-406 NPEETARAWEGGYF
+406 NPEETAKVWEEGYF

-427 ISADGSFHFVD
+427 ISEDGSFHFVD

-481 EVGACVILNESAG
+481 EVGVCVILNDELDKG
-494 SARDVAEAL
+494 DNAEQDLAVTL
-503 YTFCTEH
+503 FTFCAER
-510 LVYYKAPAWYLFVT
+510 LVYYKVPAWYLFMT
-524 ELPMTVSQKLQRGE
+524 DLPMTASQKLQRGE
-538 IKALAGK
+538 IKALANK
-545 LVEEGRGIDL
+545 LVEQGGCIDL
-555 RERKRRNKHVA
+555 RQRKRRKKHVA
-566 V
+566 L